1 MIIIERKNPDD
12 PTVESLIKKLDADLW
27 ERYPTQQSF
36 FAQFN
41 KLPKEAC
48 VVVAYDGKKPVG
60 CGAFKPFTDN
70 EKIVEIKR
78 MYVDESVRNK
88 GIGLRILNALEKWAI
103 EKNYKIANLE
113 TGTNQPE
120 AIRLYKKAGYELI
133 ENFEPYI
140 GVENSICFG
149 KKLTPVGV

>member
-27 ERYPTQQSF
+27 ERYPTQQAF
-36 FAQFN
+36 FSQFN

-48 VVVAYDGKKPVG
+48 VVVAYDGREAVG
-60 CGAFKPFTDN
+60 CGAFKPFVND
-70 EKIVEIKR
+70 EKTVEIKR
-78 MYVDESVRNK
+78 MFVDESVRNK
-88 GIGLRILNALEKWAI
+88 GIGLRILNALEKWAV

-120 AIRLYKKAGYELI
+120 AIRLYKKAGYEI
-133 ENFEPYI
+133 IDNFEPYI
-140 GVENSICFG
+140 GVENSVCFG
-149 KKLTPVGV
+149 KKLIQ

>member
-27 ERYPTQQSF
+27 ERYPTQQAF
-36 FAQFN
+36 FSQFN

-48 VVVAYDGKKPVG
+48 VVVAYDGKEAVG
-60 CGAFKPFTDN
+60 CGAFKPFTDD
-70 EKIVEIKR
+70 EKTVEIKR
-78 MYVDESVRNK
+78 MFVDESVRNK

-120 AIRLYKKAGYELI
+120 AIRLYKKAGYEI
-133 ENFEPYI
+133 IDNFEPYI
-140 GVENSICFG
+140 GVENSVCFG
-149 KKLTPVGV
+149 KKLIQ

>member
-12 PTVESLIKKLDADLW
+12 PTVETLIKKLDADLW

-48 VVVAYDGKKPVG
+48 VVVAYDGKEAVG
-60 CGAFKPFTDN
+60 CGAFKPFAND
-70 EKIVEIKR
+70 EKTVEIKR
-78 MYVDESVRNK
+78 MYVDENVRNK

-103 EKNYKIANLE
+103 EKNYKVAKLE

-133 ENFEPYI
+133 DSFSPYE
-140 GVENSICFG
+140 GVENSVCFS
-149 KKLTPVGV
+149 KKLTPVSV

>member
-27 ERYPTQQSF
+27 ERYPTQQAF
-36 FAQFN
+36 FSQFN

-48 VVVAYDGKKPVG
+48 VVVAYDGKEAVG
-60 CGAFKPFTDN
+60 CGAFKPFVND
-70 EKIVEIKR
+70 EKTVEIKR
-78 MYVDESVRNK
+78 MFVDESVRNK

-120 AIRLYKKAGYELI
+120 AIRLYKKAGYEI
-133 ENFEPYI
+133 IDNFEPYI
-140 GVENSICFG
+140 GIENSVCFG
-149 KKLTPVGV
+149 KKLIQ

>member
-27 ERYPTQQSF
+27 ERYPTQQAF
-36 FAQFN
+36 FSQFN

-48 VVVAYDGKKPVG
+48 VVVAYDGKEAVG
-60 CGAFKPFTDN
+60 CGAFKPFVND
-70 EKIVEIKR
+70 EKTVEIKR
-78 MYVDESVRNK
+78 MFVDESVRNK

-103 EKNYKIANLE
+103 EKNYKMANLE

-120 AIRLYKKAGYELI
+120 AIRLYKKAGYEI
-133 ENFEPYI
+133 IDNFEPYI
-140 GVENSICFG
+140 GVENSVCFG
-149 KKLTPVGV
+149 KKLIQ